1 MATPY
6 RITIK
11 SPELRHDLEL
21 INGANFKLGDLD
33 LDRIFQVSLP
43 KDERDLLRILFAI
56 YLADRLVRRPRRR
69 GPIGSREIELGVD
82 VAHPDFWSAAETLSM
97 LHDVV
102 SRVSNDFWSFSFR
115 PAPAVTQQ
123 LSLLNDPCVVCLYS
137 GGLDSASGL
146 VHRILSD
153 RTPVLTVTAAHQ
165 SFRRRLRY
173 QVGEI
178 SGRFGVSIRPII
190 CRTRMAHPPK
200 FSQQE
205 KSQRLRGVLFL
216 GLGGAI
222 ASTVNANA
230 VEVFENGIGAIN
242 VPPQVGMMLGAMATR
257 GCNPGFL
264 MAMGRL
270 ISHVAGRRI
279 EYKLPMLRATKAE
292 AVRLLAEAG
301 LQEVATKTVSCAHWP
316 LRNEGSQQQCGICF
330 SCLGRRQAMMSAGI
344 DDRLGSYQIDLFGQ
358 HSKALYEGR
367 KLFPLKACLLQVVAL
382 RHYCETGTPPTG
394 FYQHIEDSEVASF
407 GMNMTEVVDLHKRYA
422 VEWEQIIAAAQKKNL
437 EWANWVKPVS
447 LAA

>member
-137 GGLDSASGL
+137 GGLDS
-146 VHRILSD
+146 
-153 RTPVLTVTAAHQ
+153 
-165 SFRRRLRY
+165 
-173 QVGEI
+173 
-178 SGRFGVSIRPII
+178 
-190 CRTRMAHPPK
+190 
-200 FSQQE
+200 
-205 KSQRLRGVLFL
+205 
-216 GLGGAI
+216 
-222 ASTVNANA
+222 
-230 VEVFENGIGAIN
+230 
-242 VPPQVGMMLGAMATR
+242 MMLGAMATR